1 VPSVVLAN
9 LVLGKNVYPEYLQEA
24 CTAEALA
31 EAILPLLNDTRER
44 RAQLQALAGTP
55 EKLRLASSSPSIAA
69 ADTVLSVISG
79 QAEGAGKS
87 RRGGPT

>member
-1 VPSVVLAN
+1 MLAN

-31 EAILPLLNDTRER
+31 DALVPLLSDTPER
-44 RAQLQALAGTP
+44 QAQLAALAETP

-79 QAEGAGKS
+79 QVAAGKS